1 MQETPN
7 STSTL
12 GWIKDFNAL
21 WGYEHNN
28 PPWPNQAK
36 VTRTLCILIFTA
48 STVSVICCIALLS
61 ILHPLRAGQLVDF
74 ESLHFRLVYFGA
86 YGSFLLTICLAL
98 LVWTVASGVPKDDY
112 PNMPGTGSTSHLYML
127 LTLHMS
133 VYIMMLVFGFIILR
147 GICEIIAEYY

>member
-48 STVSVICCIALLS
+48 KHSLSDLLHRS
-61 ILHPLRAGQLVDF
+61 P
-74 ESLHFRLVYFGA
+74 
-86 YGSFLLTICLAL
+86 
-98 LVWTVASGVPKDDY
+98 
-112 PNMPGTGSTSHLYML
+112 
-127 LTLHMS
+127 
-133 VYIMMLVFGFIILR
+133 
-147 GICEIIAEYY
+147 